1 MWDASLDA
9 RLNIDILQFSEMN
22 EEIDDRYGKVIKMG
36 KDQFQ
41 NLPFSNLTPKF
52 LKLNTEYL

>member
-1 MWDASLDA
+1 
-9 RLNIDILQFSEMN
+9 MN
-22 EEIDDRYGKVIKMG
+22 EEIDDRYGKIIKMG

-52 LKLNTEYL
+52 LKLNTEYLWSLI